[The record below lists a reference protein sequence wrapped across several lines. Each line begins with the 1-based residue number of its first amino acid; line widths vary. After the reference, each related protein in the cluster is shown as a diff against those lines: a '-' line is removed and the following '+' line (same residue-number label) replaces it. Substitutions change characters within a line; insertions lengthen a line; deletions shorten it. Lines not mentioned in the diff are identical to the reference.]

1 MVALQGEYC
10 FALNSHDK
18 YDPELP
24 LVKTKANGGTMV
36 LWKVCHDPYISV
48 HPVSSPSILPIIFN
62 PPQSLLSIHVA
73 VYLPTHGQDRRIEE
87 LSSLE
92 VCLQE
97 LNDLFQFFSEE
108 ILMLM
113 QTTQEDL
120 FFLKTSAS
128 IWT

>member
-1 MVALQGEYC
+1 
-10 FALNSHDK
+10 
-18 YDPELP
+18 
-24 LVKTKANGGTMV
+24 MV